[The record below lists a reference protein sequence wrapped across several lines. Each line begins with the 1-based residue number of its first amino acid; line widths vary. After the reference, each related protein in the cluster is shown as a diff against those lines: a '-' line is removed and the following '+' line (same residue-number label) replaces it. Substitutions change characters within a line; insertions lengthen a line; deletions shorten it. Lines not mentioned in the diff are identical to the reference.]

1 MNSPQLFDAHCHL
14 DWFADAAG
22 VADVA
27 AELGLGVLACTVT
40 PAGFA
45 AAQDAGLGEKGN
57 VRLAAGLHPW
67 WVEGADVEAAV
78 ENARGASCVGEIG
91 LDFGRRHVQTAE
103 SQLAA
108 FEAIC
113 EAAQEGAVLSIH
125 SVAAAGT
132 VLDVLKRTGAL
143 DRCRCVFHWFS
154 GTSDELTR
162 AVRAG
167 CWFSLG
173 ERSLATRRGREYARQ
188 IPATRLLSETDLPE
202 AEGSTMGAADIVASL
217 ERAEAGIAAARKLSD
232 IEARALLAANATAL
246 LA

>member
-1 MNSPQLFDAHCHL
+1 MNSLQLFDVHCHL

-22 VADVA
+22 VADAA
-27 AELGLGVLACTVT
+27 AELGLGMLACTVT
-40 PAGFA
+40 PAGFDV
-45 AAQDAGLGEKGN
+45 AQDTGLGEKGN

-78 ENARGASCVGEIG
+78 ENARGTSYVGEVG

-113 EAAQEGAVLSIH
+113 EATQEGAVLSIH

-132 VLDVLKRTGAL
+132 VLDVLERTGAL
-143 DRCRCVFHWFS
+143 GRCRCVFHWFS
-154 GTSDELTR
+154 GTSDELAR

-188 IPATRLLSETDLPE
+188 IPAERLLTETDLPK
-202 AEGSTMGAADIVASL
+202 AEESAIDATDITASI
-217 ERAEAGIAAARKLSD
+217 ERAIAGIALPRGLKDAQVR
-232 IEARALLAANATAL
+232 ELLASNAAKL
-246 LA
+246 LF